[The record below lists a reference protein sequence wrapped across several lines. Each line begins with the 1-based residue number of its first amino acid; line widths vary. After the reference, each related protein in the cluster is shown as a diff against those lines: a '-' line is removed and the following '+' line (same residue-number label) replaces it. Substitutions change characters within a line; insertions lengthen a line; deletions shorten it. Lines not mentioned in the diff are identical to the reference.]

1 MTYMVAR
8 TGLEAAA
15 LREEVRILAW
25 CARQLAQANGTQP
38 IPGKDAVGP
47 FLEVRAGG
55 FTAGRAKET
64 LVFKGGS
71 RRNYQIRFRRREG
84 TTPH

>member
-1 MTYMVAR
+1 V
-8 TGLEAAA
+8 
-15 LREEVRILAW
+15 LA
-25 CARQLAQANGTQP
+25 QLAQANETQP

-64 LVFKGGS
+64 LVFKVRGEAAVEIIKSGS
-71 RRNYQIRFRRREG
+71 EDEG
-84 TTPH
+84 IDP